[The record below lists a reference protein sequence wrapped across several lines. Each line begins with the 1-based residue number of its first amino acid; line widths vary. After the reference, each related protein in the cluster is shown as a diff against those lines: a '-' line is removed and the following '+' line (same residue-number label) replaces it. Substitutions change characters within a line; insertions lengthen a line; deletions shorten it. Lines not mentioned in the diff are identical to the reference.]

1 MFPPIFMAA
10 AVLAQTPPATP
21 GKAPLETS
29 QKAPPEVDAAL
40 RARISQFYQLEVDGK
55 FSQALPLVADDT
67 KDMFVGTSKPTY
79 RSFEIDKVAYSGDLT
94 KAEVVVLVTRLMPVE
109 GFLGHP
115 IKTKVPSHW
124 KLENGQW
131 CWYVDPQRD
140 LPASPFGPVRP
151 PGMPAATAAP
161 PGAAP
166 QGLPPMAANTPS
178 PSQFGALTVDKSSV
192 QLKSSGQSTDQVVI
206 HNPSPWTLTLSL
218 ATPRIVGFTAKLDH
232 ATLNPS
238 GNAVLSIE
246 SSGAIVSKQSVTVL
260 VTVAKTNQVIPIKV
274 FFEK

>member
-1 MFPPIFMAA
+1 MAA
-10 AVLAQTPPATP
+10 ALLAQTP
-21 GKAPLETS
+21 

-79 RSFEIDKVAYSGDLT
+79 RSFEIQSVMYDDDFK

-131 CWYVDPQRD
+131 CWYVDPQKD

-151 PGMPAATAAP
+151 PGRRPQPRQPPHPARRRKGCRPYP
-161 PGAAP
+161 P
-166 QGLPPMAANTPS
+166 TRRR
-178 PSQFGALTVDKSSV
+178 
-192 QLKSSGQSTDQVVI
+192 
-206 HNPSPWTLTLSL
+206 H
-218 ATPRIVGFTAKLDH
+218 RISAR
-232 ATLNPS
+232 
-238 GNAVLSIE
+238 
-246 SSGAIVSKQSVTVL
+246 
-260 VTVAKTNQVIPIKV
+260 
-274 FFEK
+274 

>member
-10 AVLAQTPPATP
+10 ALLAQTP
-21 GKAPLETS
+21 

-79 RSFEIDKVAYSGDLT
+79 RSFEIQSVMYDDDFK

-131 CWYVDPQRD
+131 CWYVDPQKD

-151 PGMPAATAAP
+151 PGAPAPTATAAP

-166 QGLPPMAANTPS
+166 QGLPAIPVNTPS
-178 PSQFGALTVDKSSV
+178 PSNFGALTVNKLSV
-192 QLKSSGQSTDQVVI
+192 KLKSTGPSAEQVVI

-218 ATPRIVGFTAKLDH
+218 AAPRIAGLTAKLDH
-232 ATLNPS
+232 AVVSPS
-238 GNAVLSIE
+238 KDAMLSIQ
-246 SSGAIVSKQSVTVL
+246 SSGGGPKLPITVL

-274 FFEK
+274 FFEQ